1 LNVRSVVQPVVPVGR
16 PVRVSLA
23 RVHDASYL
31 VTTDRDFESLCDD
44 EPFQYRNPIPADE
57 LDGLS
62 NVDG

>member
-1 LNVRSVVQPVVPVGR
+1 
-16 PVRVSLA
+16 LA
-23 RVHDASYL
+23 RAHDASYL

-57 LDGLS
+57 LDRLS